1 MNISER
7 TDSSKAFSHI
17 YTDHFH
23 MVKKFVL
30 INNGNISD
38 AEDLYQDTMIIVSR
52 KLEDDD
58 FKLTAKLS
66 TYIMAIA
73 KNLWYKKLRDSR
85 KSEFVEEQSDDQFY
99 QEVDHFIDNEKSNAE
114 KLLNVLSRISSHCN
128 RLINDIFFNYR
139 PIKEIQEKYGY
150 TTRHNAQNQKHKCI
164 KQMKKEK
171 IKMYG

>member
-7 TDSSKAFSHI
+7 TGSKKAFSHI
-17 YTDHFH
+17 YTDHFQ

-38 AEDLYQDTMIIVSR
+38 AEDLYQDTMIILSR

-85 KSEFVEEQSDDQFY
+85 RS
-99 QEVDHFIDNEKSNAE
+99 
-114 KLLNVLSRISSHCN
+114 L
-128 RLINDIFFNYR
+128 
-139 PIKEIQEKYGY
+139 
-150 TTRHNAQNQKHKCI
+150 
-164 KQMKKEK
+164 
-171 IKMYG
+171 